1 MSHDL
6 RWLAPTPPEPDYEVL
21 EAHQYTRQFYQEVQH
36 RQEFERYC
44 QWYYA
49 TAAQHQQDHTKLKHD
64 FNFLGWF
71 YRR

>member
-6 RWLAPTPPEPDYEVL
+6 RWLAPTPPDPEYEIL
-21 EAHQYTRQFYQEVQH
+21 QAGQYTWEFYEEVRY

-49 TAAQHQQDHTKLKHD
+49 TAAQHRQEHEKLKND
-64 FNFLGWF
+64 FNFMGWF
-71 YRR
+71 RRQ